1 MFWFLRCKAVRS
13 SCFASPQRRRGGSWL
28 FMLRTIW
35 SMSFFCQWF
44 EAAVHRSNARIG
56 SKPKSKLLPVRSV
69 FPSTVYLSNKGNSVN
84 SRPCRNFFPETR
96 TLVVSNRID
105 LTTSAFFLY
114 IQLAED
120 AFGITH
126 ALSLSYP
133 LAVDDTNT
141 SQTNRTDL
149 LKNTG
154 NVLNLT

>member
-1 MFWFLRCKAVRS
+1 MT
-13 SCFASPQRRRGGSWL
+13 G
-28 FMLRTIW
+28 
-35 SMSFFCQWF
+35 
-44 EAAVHRSNARIG
+44 
-56 SKPKSKLLPVRSV
+56 
-69 FPSTVYLSNKGNSVN
+69 
-84 SRPCRNFFPETR
+84 RPCRNFLFPETR
-96 TLVVSNRID
+96 TLVVSNQID

-133 LAVDDTNT
+133 LAVGDTNT